1 MNDQIL
7 PSGMYTRINNNKVD
21 EKDYNFDNEI
31 NDNLRWGDQFATTF
45 FRNITKP
52 SYVVDE
58 GDFNYFFN
66 LKNNY
71 VEMPRTPNAKKQG
84 LHKFE

>member
-1 MNDQIL
+1 MKKIITLIMKLMTIL
-7 PSGMYTRINNNKVD
+7 DG
-21 EKDYNFDNEI
+21 EI
-31 NDNLRWGDQFATTF
+31 SLLPHFLGILQNQVMWWMKEIL
-45 FRNITKP
+45 II
-52 SYVVDE
+52 
-58 GDFNYFFN
+58 FFN